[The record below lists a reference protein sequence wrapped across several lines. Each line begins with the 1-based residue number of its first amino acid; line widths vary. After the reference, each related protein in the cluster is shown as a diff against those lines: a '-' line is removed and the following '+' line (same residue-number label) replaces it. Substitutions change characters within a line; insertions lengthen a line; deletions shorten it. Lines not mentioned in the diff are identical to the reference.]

1 MSLSREGLTQREI
14 SVRTGVPLGTVRN
27 WQRGRNRSAPPK
39 PRRRRRP
46 PVPDLLTLPT
56 PDYPYLLGFYLGDGC
71 LSRQSN
77 GSWCLRIVSDAS
89 YPALLREAQAAME
102 SVSGGTAWQR
112 KRAGQHAFELGL
124 TWWHWPLVFP
134 QHGPGRK
141 HSRRIVLADWQ
152 RNLIEQDPR
161 PFLRGLIHSDGWRG
175 LNRVRVKG
183 KDYAYPR
190 YQFSNRSQDIKALF
204 TWACDLMAIEWRPWG
219 RTTSRSRVGGPWPSW
234 TNSSVPSADRR
245 A

>member
-161 PFLRGLIHSDGWRG
+161 PFLRGLIHSDGWRPQSRTRQRQG
-175 LNRVRVKG
+175 LRLSALSVLEPVSGHQGPVHLGLRPDGDRVAAMG
-183 KDYAYPR
+183 AHH
-190 YQFSNRSQDIKALF
+190 I
-204 TWACDLMAIEWRPWG
+204 
-219 RTTSRSRVGGPWPSW
+219 
-234 TNSSVPSADRR
+234 SVARR
-245 A
+245 GSVAKLDEFIGAKR

>member
-219 RTTSRSRVGGPWPSW
+219 AHHI
-234 TNSSVPSADRR
+234 SVARR
-245 A
+245 GSVAKLDEFIGAKR

>member
-1 MSLSREGLTQREI
+1 MTSLSREGLTQREI

-102 SVSGGTAWQR
+102 SVSGGTAWRR

-183 KDYAYPR
+183 KHYAYPR

-219 RTTSRSRVGGPWPSW
+219 AHHISVARRRSVAKLDEFIGAKR
-234 TNSSVPSADRR
+234 
-245 A
+245 